1 MGKGFK
7 RVSLVGSEELFRPTK
22 QQNDDTDEV
31 IAEVVDRKPP
41 PAIEKHLMT
50 VHLSPAEVE
59 LMLEAIQVAKYP
71 DRPRPKPSLDKHER
85 LDQLR
90 GKLQEG

>member
-7 RVSLVGSEELFRPTK
+7 RVSLVGSEELFRPTRPNH
-22 QQNDDTDEV
+22 QETDEV

-41 PAIEKHLMT
+41 PADKHLMT
-50 VHLSPAEVE
+50 LHLSPAEVE

-85 LDQLR
+85 LDRLR
-90 GKLQEG
+90 GRLQGEG

>member
-1 MGKGFK
+1 VGKGFK
-7 RVSLVGSEELFRPTK
+7 RVSLVGSEELFRATK
-22 QQNDDTDEV
+22 PQNDDTDEV

-41 PAIEKHLMT
+41 PPDKHLMT
-50 VHLSPAEVE
+50 VHLTPAEVE

-90 GKLQEG
+90 GKLQGER